1 MYDAVR
7 ESAEKLQNAEPYYPM
22 DGVEARL
29 RDMVDRLD
37 RQVAA
42 LESSARSAERQA
54 EAAKSQAAAA
64 EKQAGDAKDQA
75 DNADKW
81 ARRSFAVA
89 IAAIVISAA
98 VGILQALY

>member
-7 ESAEKLQNAEPYYPM
+7 ESAEKLQNAEPCYPM

-42 LESSARSAERQA
+42 LESSARSAER
-54 EAAKSQAAAA
+54 
-64 EKQAGDAKDQA
+64 QAGDAKDQA